1 MTLVNIGVWL
11 LRLYLNLLLFI
22 PRVFL
27 ELNLAWN
34 PFVIL
39 ATIALKRINST
50 FKTVTDTMVKSNEM
64 RWLHPGERNG
74 ERVAIVSY
82 PRCGNSLMRGLLE
95 KVTGVYTGCD
105 TRPDRS
111 LSKELHQYGMK
122 GEGIVDDSVWFVKTH
137 FPERIGYKE
146 FSVKK
151 AILVVRNPWDAIDSY
166 FNMILT
172 NSHNKSL
179 HESQYKRFADRWDGL
194 LRNEIDVWM
203 KFHRYWTTKVDIPII
218 VVRYEDLIMHREE
231 TLRRVFMFLTDL
243 TTLEGTEWENRIHDA
258 MFTSGDKAGPYK
270 PRSGKIGNGCR
281 NGTNCPFV
289 HVTTNEF
296 SKMSV
301 YHELQPPLPLDYSM
315 GMTNSGPVFLNNHPR
330 GLPPSRMRLTMDMK
344 QDNRNKTT
352 SSVASCIDSSTSR
365 QKAPIQANGQE
376 QETISEIFPV
386 LTRDIEGPFFAVDVE
401 CVATGNGTNDRDV
414 ARIAVVD
421 EDERVVFDQYVK
433 PTKPIVSYLTQLTG
447 ITERNLVDAPALEEA
462 LVQLKE
468 ILPVESV
475 IVGQSIKKDLKWL
488 MLEKPTDYKG
498 EFDVA
503 DLFRLPMQST
513 NGVVRYRYFSLRH
526 VAKYLLGH
534 KYPGGGS

>member
-1 MTLVNIGVWL
+1 
-11 LRLYLNLLLFI
+11 
-22 PRVFL
+22 
-27 ELNLAWN
+27 
-34 PFVIL
+34 
-39 ATIALKRINST
+39 
-50 FKTVTDTMVKSNEM
+50 
-64 RWLHPGERNG
+64 
-74 ERVAIVSY
+74 
-82 PRCGNSLMRGLLE
+82 
-95 KVTGVYTGCD
+95 
-105 TRPDRS
+105 
-111 LSKELHQYGMK
+111 
-122 GEGIVDDSVWFVKTH
+122 
-137 FPERIGYKE
+137 
-146 FSVKK
+146 
-151 AILVVRNPWDAIDSY
+151 
-166 FNMILT
+166 
-172 NSHNKSL
+172 
-179 HESQYKRFADRWDGL
+179 
-194 LRNEIDVWM
+194 
-203 KFHRYWTTKVDIPII
+203 
-218 VVRYEDLIMHREE
+218 
-231 TLRRVFMFLTDL
+231 
-243 TTLEGTEWENRIHDA
+243 
-258 MFTSGDKAGPYK
+258 
-270 PRSGKIGNGCR
+270 
-281 NGTNCPFV
+281 
-289 HVTTNEF
+289 
-296 SKMSV
+296 
-301 YHELQPPLPLDYSM
+301 M

>member
-270 PRSGKIGNGCR
+270 PRSGKIGASFR
-281 NGTNCPFV
+281 HYSEEQFQYILKTA
-289 HVTTNEF
+289 
-296 SKMSV
+296 
-301 YHELQPPLPLDYSM
+301 YLPL
-315 GMTNSGPVFLNNHPR
+315 R
-330 GLPPSRMRLTMDMK
+330 GFGYDPGTQNFPNKILLPKRQVKPGKEGATLLISTDQEMEIRKKNDSYGR
-344 QDNRNKTT
+344 
-352 SSVASCIDSSTSR
+352 SSTYFR
-365 QKAPIQANGQE
+365 RALTEPVIADDGTELNMDEVQAARKRLLVK
-376 QETISEIFPV
+376 TDEIN
-386 LTRDIEGPFFAVDVE
+386 E
-401 CVATGNGTNDRDV
+401 
-414 ARIAVVD
+414 
-421 EDERVVFDQYVK
+421 
-433 PTKPIVSYLTQLTG
+433 
-447 ITERNLVDAPALEEA
+447 
-462 LVQLKE
+462 
-468 ILPVESV
+468 
-475 IVGQSIKKDLKWL
+475 
-488 MLEKPTDYKG
+488 
-498 EFDVA
+498 
-503 DLFRLPMQST
+503 
-513 NGVVRYRYFSLRH
+513 
-526 VAKYLLGH
+526 
-534 KYPGGGS
+534 